1 MNIFLV
7 LAALYIVANFYVFV
21 GLFVEFWMY
30 KTESDSFELKRYHIL
45 ELIICPISFII
56 FFFIIL
62 VLYII
67 KFIFGTISNFF
78 KVIGK
83 WLDEPFINREKF
95 KEKI

>member
-7 LAALYIVANFYVFV
+7 LAALYVVANFYVFV

-45 ELIICPISFII
+45 ELIICPISFI
-56 FFFIIL
+56 
-62 VLYII
+62 

>member
-7 LAALYIVANFYVFV
+7 LAALYVVANFYVFV

-56 FFFIIL
+56 TLLFHNSSTPL
-62 VLYII
+62 L
-67 KFIFGTISNFF
+67 
-78 KVIGK
+78 
-83 WLDEPFINREKF
+83 
-95 KEKI
+95 